1 MALSEEQKRANQLNK
16 TYERYKSL
24 TIGNCKNDALKEFQ
38 KLRRLECGLEHGN
51 ASLDHAFCIS
61 CGKLENVLEM
71 DGGHYIS
78 RSKTITAFSRL
89 NVWAQCKHCNR
100 HLSGNPIGYRKGLI
114 DRVGIESVEFLEEV
128 QKEKLELTKWNY
140 AVRREYYRSC
150 IKRLGI

>member
-1 MALSEEQKRANQLNK
+1 MTKAKTLRKLVDDVAVELQKHVR
-16 TYERYKSL
+16 
-24 TIGNCKNDALKEFQ
+24 LKAADSNGYVQ
-38 KLRRLECGLEHGN
+38 CVTCPKKKHW
-51 ASLDHAFCIS
+51 
-61 CGKLENVLEM
+61 KEM

>member
-16 TYERYKSL
+16 TYERYKAL
-24 TIGNCKNDALKEFQ
+24 TLGTCKNDALKEFQ

-51 ASLDHAFCIS
+51 ASLNHAFCIS
-61 CGKLENVLEM
+61 CGRLENVLEM

-114 DRVGIESVEFLEEV
+114 ERVGIESVEFLEEV